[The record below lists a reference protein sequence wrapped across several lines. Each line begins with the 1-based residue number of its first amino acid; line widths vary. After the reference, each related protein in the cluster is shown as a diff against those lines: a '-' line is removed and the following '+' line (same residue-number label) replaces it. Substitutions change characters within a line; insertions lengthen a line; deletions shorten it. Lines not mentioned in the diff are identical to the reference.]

1 MQYRQEMQ
9 ARPVDLVVI
18 SDVHLGTY
26 GCHADELIQYLR
38 SIQPRILIMNG
49 DIIDGWQFS
58 KRYWPAAHHQVF
70 VEVMR
75 LLSSGTK
82 VYYLTGNHD
91 EMLRRFSDLHLG
103 NFTLAD
109 KLILEID
116 GKKAWIFHG
125 DVFDLSVNTGKWL
138 AKIAGKSYDYLI
150 LLNRAINWV
159 LEKTGREKVSISKK
173 IKAGVKKAVKFVNDF
188 EQIAAEH
195 AIDQGYDYVICGHIH
210 QPAHRIIENSKG
222 SVEYLNSGDWIE
234 NLTALEY
241 HNKKW
246 EIVEFA
252 KLFANKRVKFTEKQV
267 KQAFA
272 DVQSVYAILNSITQ
286 EEIKEEVTA

>member
-1 MQYRQEMQ
+1 MQKAMQ
-9 ARPVDLVVI
+9 ARPVDLVVV

-38 SIQPRILIMNG
+38 SIQPRILVLNG

-58 KRYWPAAHHQVF
+58 KRYWPAAHHQVLQ
-70 VEVMR
+70 EVMR
-75 LLSSGTK
+75 LLMTGTK

-91 EMLRRFSDLHLG
+91 EMLRRFSDLHMG

-138 AKIAGKSYDYLI
+138 AKFAGKSYDYLI
-150 LLNRAINWV
+150 LFNRAVNWI

-173 IKAGVKKAVKFVNDF
+173 IKAGVKQAVKFVGDF
-188 EQIAAEH
+188 EKIAAEH

-210 QPAHRIIENSKG
+210 QPAQRTITTSKG

-241 HNKKW
+241 NNHAW

-252 KLFANKRVKFTEKQV
+252 KLFENKKVKFTDKQV

-272 DVQSVYAILNSITQ
+272 DAQSVYAVLNSLTKQ
-286 EEIKEEVTA
+286 EVAA

>member
-1 MQYRQEMQ
+1 MQ

-210 QPAHRIIENSKG
+210 QPARRVIENSKG

-241 HNKKW
+241 NNKKW

-252 KLFANKRVKFTEKQV
+252 QLFANKRVKFTEKQV

-272 DVQSVYAILNSITQ
+272 DAQSVYAILNSITQ